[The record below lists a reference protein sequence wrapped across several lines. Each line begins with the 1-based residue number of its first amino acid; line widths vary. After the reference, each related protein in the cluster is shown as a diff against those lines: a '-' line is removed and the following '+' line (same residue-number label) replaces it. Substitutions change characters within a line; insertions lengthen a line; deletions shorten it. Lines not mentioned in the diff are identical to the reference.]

1 MNIIKV
7 VEGRN
12 DKEEEDRSLRER
24 ILNGSNLNLTGR
36 DKP

>member
-24 ILNGSNLNLTGR
+24 ILNGSNLNLSGG